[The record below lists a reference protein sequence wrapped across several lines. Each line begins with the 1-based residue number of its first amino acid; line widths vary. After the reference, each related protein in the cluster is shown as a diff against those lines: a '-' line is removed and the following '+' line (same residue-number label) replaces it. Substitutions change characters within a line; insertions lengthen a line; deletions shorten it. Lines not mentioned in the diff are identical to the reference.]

1 MILNYENIND
11 LDRYKIM
18 SGSIVPRPIAWIV
31 TQDEGVKKCSTFF
44 LFYTNFDKSSTSNC
58 SNW

>member
-1 MILNYENIND
+1 MILDYKDVND

-31 TQDEGVKKCSTFF
+31 KMMMEF
-44 LFYTNFDKSSTSNC
+44 
-58 SNW
+58 